1 MESHR
6 NYFHDIG
13 RIPKR
18 MVYDNMRVAVK
29 VRRMWTTDDKEPTD
43 ALLSMSSFYG
53 FDFRFCNARSGNEKG
68 NVEESV
74 KFVRKYVF
82 SVRDEFDSLGEAQDY
97 LSAGCAKL
105 NTQSNS
111 PATADIVSLARENFD
126 AMRPWTDD
134 IACFQKVEREVTNY
148 ATISLDRANYS
159 VTDAFALGTVSVRIY
174 TNKIEVLDTN
184 GMVVAEHDKVGHGD
198 WSIKLEHYLHTL
210 RYKPGALKNAETLRQ
225 APEGISKVFSGTF
238 SGNPKDFVELL
249 IFAKE
254 RNIVY
259 DDIVEAYNSLKES
272 HVHNVTLQL
281 MEDKLQPGNAQKAIS
296 LTGIQ
301 QDGKSIEENTENG
314 LCAVAQLTNN
324 PTSTTGYAAGR

>member
-1 MESHR
+1 M
-6 NYFHDIG
+6 
-13 RIPKR
+13 
-18 MVYDNMRVAVK
+18 
-29 VRRMWTTDDKEPTD
+29 
-43 ALLSMSSFYG
+43 
-53 FDFRFCNARSGNEKG
+53 
-68 NVEESV
+68 
-74 KFVRKYVF
+74 
-82 SVRDEFDSLGEAQDY
+82 
-97 LSAGCAKL
+97 
-105 NTQSNS
+105 
-111 PATADIVSLARENFD
+111 
-126 AMRPWTDD
+126 
-134 IACFQKVEREVTNY
+134 
-148 ATISLDRANYS
+148 
-159 VTDAFALGTVSVRIY
+159 
-174 TNKIEVLDTN
+174 
-184 GMVVAEHDKVGHGD
+184 
-198 WSIKLEHYLHTL
+198 
-210 RYKPGALKNAETLRQ
+210 KNAETLRQ

>member
-97 LSAGCAKL
+97 LSAGFAKL
-105 NTQSNS
+105 NTQNNR
-111 PATADIVSLARENFD
+111 PATADIVS
-126 AMRPWTDD
+126 
-134 IACFQKVEREVTNY
+134 
-148 ATISLDRANYS
+148 
-159 VTDAFALGTVSVRIY
+159 FAQC
-174 TNKIEVLDTN
+174 
-184 GMVVAEHDKVGHGD
+184 H
-198 WSIKLEHYLHTL
+198 
-210 RYKPGALKNAETLRQ
+210 
-225 APEGISKVFSGTF
+225 
-238 SGNPKDFVELL
+238 
-249 IFAKE
+249 
-254 RNIVY
+254 
-259 DDIVEAYNSLKES
+259 
-272 HVHNVTLQL
+272 
-281 MEDKLQPGNAQKAIS
+281 
-296 LTGIQ
+296 
-301 QDGKSIEENTENG
+301 
-314 LCAVAQLTNN
+314 
-324 PTSTTGYAAGR
+324 TSTDGRQVATGERSKGYFTDRHPTGREIHRGEH